1 MFNSLNA
8 ATDITEWVL
17 GYVVLIVVAAFV
29 VHLVESLR
37 K

>member
-1 MFNSLNA
+1 MLNSLNA
-8 ATDITEWVL
+8 ATSVTEVVL
-17 GYVVLIVVAAFV
+17 GYVVLIVVAAFI

>member
-1 MFNSLNA
+1 MLNSLNA
-8 ATDITEWVL
+8 ATGVTELVL

>member
-1 MFNSLNA
+1 MISLNA
-8 ATDITEWVL
+8 ATGVAELVL